1 MNFVREIV
9 EPGRLNGIIDIPE
22 DLRHSRLEV
31 IILPAEDSNSTP
43 ATTTKQGA
51 GRFKSLY
58 AKPIKVKK
66 IKTFSRDDLHER

>member
-22 DLRHSRLEV
+22 ELKHSRLEV
-31 IILPAEDSNSTP
+31 IILPAEDSKP
-43 ATTTKQGA
+43 ATTVKQGA

-58 AKPIKVKK
+58 EKPVKVKN
-66 IKTFSRDDLHER
+66 IKTFSRDELHER